1 MESDGN
7 DKKLIVNQV
16 SVGGF
21 DNEVTAKE
29 LLDYFHE
36 NFGVVWRCRVKTSS
50 TPPDTY
56 PEYDADLDQIK

>member
-29 LLDYFHE
+29 LLDYFQE
-36 NFGVVWRCRVKTSS
+36 NFGVVWRCRVKKSS